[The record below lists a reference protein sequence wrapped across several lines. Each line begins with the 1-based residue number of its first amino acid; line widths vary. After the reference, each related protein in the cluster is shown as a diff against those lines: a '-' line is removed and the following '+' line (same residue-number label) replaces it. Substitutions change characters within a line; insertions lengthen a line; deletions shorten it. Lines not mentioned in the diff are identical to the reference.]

1 MKIYE
6 IKKEFVR
13 RVPAEL
19 EEGVLYVCLDCDV
32 VVHKC
37 ACGCGEKVVLPL
49 SPEHWKLSYDGE
61 VSLSPSI
68 GNYQY
73 DCKSH
78 YFIRDGKIVWVES
91 SDEVPKVKKKRQSK
105 NDIPRANKASF
116 GRNAPDF
123 GGV

>member
-6 IKKEFVR
+6 MKREVVH

-19 EEGVLYVCLDCDV
+19 EEGILYGCLDCDV

-49 SPEHWKLSYDGE
+49 SPEHWKLTYDGE
-61 VSLSPSI
+61 VTLSPSI

-73 DCKSH
+73 ECKSH
-78 YFIRDGKIVWVES
+78 YFIRNGNVVWVES
-91 SDEVPKVKKKRQSK
+91 FKEEFKSKKKRK
-105 NDIPRANKASF
+105 KKKKSF
-116 GRNAPDF
+116 FKQFKR
-123 GGV
+123 

>member
-6 IKKEFVR
+6 MKREFVH

-19 EEGVLYVCLDCDV
+19 EEGILYICLDCDV

-49 SPEHWKLSYDGE
+49 SPEHWKLTYDGE
-61 VSLSPSI
+61 VTLSPSI

-73 DCKSH
+73 ECKSH
-78 YFIRDGKIVWVES
+78 YFVRNGNVVWVES
-91 SDEVPKVKKKRQSK
+91 FKEEFKSKKKRKKKKKTFFKQFK
-105 NDIPRANKASF
+105 R
-116 GRNAPDF
+116 
-123 GGV
+123 

>member
-61 VSLSPSI
+61 VTLSPSI

-78 YFIRDGKIVWVES
+78 YFIRDGKVVWVES
-91 SDEVPKVKKKRQSK
+91 FDESPKGKKNRRKKKK
-105 NDIPRANKASF
+105 SF
-116 GRNAPDF
+116 FNSRKK
-123 GGV
+123 

>member
-19 EEGVLYVCLDCDV
+19 QEGVLYVCLDCDV

-61 VSLSPSI
+61 VTLSPSI

-78 YFIRDGKIVWVES
+78 YFIRDGRIVWVES
-91 SDEVPKVKKKRQSK
+91 SDIVLKTKKKRHK
-105 NDIPRANKASF
+105 KKKPFFKRRKK
-116 GRNAPDF
+116 
-123 GGV
+123 

>member
-6 IKKEFVR
+6 MKREFVH

-19 EEGVLYVCLDCDV
+19 EEGILYICLDCDV

-49 SPEHWKLSYDGE
+49 SPEHWKLTYDGE
-61 VSLSPSI
+61 VTLSPSI

-73 DCKSH
+73 ECKSH
-78 YFIRDGKIVWVES
+78 YCIRNGKVVWVES
-91 SDEVPKVKKKRQSK
+91 FKEEFKSKKKRK
-105 NDIPRANKASF
+105 KKKKSF
-116 GRNAPDF
+116 FKQFKR
-123 GGV
+123 

>member
-13 RVPAEL
+13 RVPTEL
-19 EEGVLYVCLDCDV
+19 EKGVLYVCLDCDV

-61 VSLSPSI
+61 VTLSPSI

-91 SDEVPKVKKKRQSK
+91 SDEIPKAKKKPPKKRK
-105 NDIPRANKASF
+105 PLFKRRKK
-116 GRNAPDF
+116 
-123 GGV
+123 

>member
-61 VSLSPSI
+61 VTLSPSI

-78 YFIRDGKIVWVES
+78 YFIRNGKIVWLEPPNEETKS
-91 SDEVPKVKKKRQSK
+91 KKKR
-105 NDIPRANKASF
+105 RNKRKSF
-116 GRNAPDF
+116 LKRF
-123 GGV
+123 KR

>member
-49 SPEHWKLSYDGE
+49 SPEHWKLTYDGE
-61 VSLSPSI
+61 VTLSPSI

-73 DCKSH
+73 ECKSH
-78 YFIRDGKIVWVES
+78 YFIRNGKVVWVES
-91 SDEVPKVKKKRQSK
+91 FKEEFKSKKKRK
-105 NDIPRANKASF
+105 KKKKSF
-116 GRNAPDF
+116 FKQFKR
-123 GGV
+123 

>member
-49 SPEHWKLSYDGE
+49 SPEHWRLTYDGE
-61 VSLSPSI
+61 VTLSPSI

-73 DCKSH
+73 ECKSH
-78 YFIRDGKIVWVES
+78 YFIRNGNVVWVES
-91 SDEVPKVKKKRQSK
+91 FKEEFKSKKKRK
-105 NDIPRANKASF
+105 KKKKSF
-116 GRNAPDF
+116 FKQFKR
-123 GGV
+123 

>member
-61 VSLSPSI
+61 VTLSPSI

-91 SDEVPKVKKKRQSK
+91 SDEIPKAKKKRPK
-105 NDIPRANKASF
+105 KRKPLFKRRKK
-116 GRNAPDF
+116 
-123 GGV
+123 

>member
-6 IKKEFVR
+6 IKNEFVR

-19 EEGVLYVCLDCDV
+19 QEGVLYICLDCDV

-61 VSLSPSI
+61 VTLFPSI

-78 YFIRDGKIVWVES
+78 YFIRDGRIVWVES
-91 SDEVPKVKKKRQSK
+91 SDEVPKAKKKRQK
-105 NDIPRANKASF
+105 KRKPLFKRRKK
-116 GRNAPDF
+116 
-123 GGV
+123 

>member
-19 EEGVLYVCLDCDV
+19 QEGVLYVCLDCDV

-49 SPEHWKLSYDGE
+49 SPEHWKLTYDGE
-61 VSLSPSI
+61 VTLSPSI

-73 DCKSH
+73 ECKSH
-78 YFIRDGKIVWVES
+78 YFIRNGKVVWVES
-91 SDEVPKVKKKRQSK
+91 FKEEFKSKKKRK
-105 NDIPRANKASF
+105 KKKRSF
-116 GRNAPDF
+116 FKQFKR
-123 GGV
+123 

>member
-1 MKIYE
+1 MRHYEMKN
-6 IKKEFVR
+6 EFVH

-19 EEGVLYVCLDCDV
+19 DEGVLYICLACDV

-49 SPEHWKLSYDGE
+49 APDHWKLHYDGE
-61 VSLSPSI
+61 VTLSPSI

-78 YFIRDGKIVWVES
+78 YFIRNSEVLWVDNKES
-91 SDEVPKVKKKRQSK
+91 HQESEKKKRKRKKRSLF
-105 NDIPRANKASF
+105 DRIISLF
-116 GRNAPDF
+116 
-123 GGV
+123 

>member
-49 SPEHWKLSYDGE
+49 SHEHWKLSYDGE
-61 VSLSPSI
+61 VTLSPSI

-91 SDEVPKVKKKRQSK
+91 SDEIPKAKKKRPK
-105 NDIPRANKASF
+105 KRKPLFKRRKK
-116 GRNAPDF
+116 
-123 GGV
+123 

>member
-61 VSLSPSI
+61 VTLSPSI

-91 SDEVPKVKKKRQSK
+91 SDEIPKAKKKRQKKRKSLFK
-105 NDIPRANKASF
+105 RRKK
-116 GRNAPDF
+116 
-123 GGV
+123 

>member
-19 EEGVLYVCLDCDV
+19 QEGVLYVCLDCDV

-49 SPEHWKLSYDGE
+49 SPEHWKLYYDGE
-61 VSLSPSI
+61 ITLSPSI

-78 YFIRDGKIVWVES
+78 YFIRDGRIVWVED
-91 SDEVPKVKKKRQSK
+91 SDKVPKSKKKRSK
-105 NDIPRANKASF
+105 KRKPFFKWRIK
-116 GRNAPDF
+116 
-123 GGV
+123 

>member
-6 IKKEFVR
+6 MKKDFVH

-19 EEGVLYVCLDCDV
+19 EEGILYVCLDCDV

-49 SPEHWKLSYDGE
+49 SPEHWKLTYDGE
-61 VSLSPSI
+61 VTLSPSI

-73 DCKSH
+73 ECKSH
-78 YFIRDGKIVWVES
+78 YFIRNGNVVWVES
-91 SDEVPKVKKKRQSK
+91 FKEEFKSKKKRKKKKKTFFKQFK
-105 NDIPRANKASF
+105 R
-116 GRNAPDF
+116 
-123 GGV
+123 

>member
-6 IKKEFVR
+6 MKKEFVH

-19 EEGVLYVCLDCDV
+19 EEGILYVCLDCDV

-49 SPEHWKLSYDGE
+49 SPEHWKLTCDGE
-61 VSLSPSI
+61 VTLSPSI

-73 DCKSH
+73 ECKSH
-78 YFIRDGKIVWVES
+78 YFIRNGNVVWVES
-91 SDEVPKVKKKRQSK
+91 FKEEFKSKKKRK
-105 NDIPRANKASF
+105 KKKKSF
-116 GRNAPDF
+116 FKQFKR
-123 GGV
+123 